1 MIIIIVIIIVILV
14 NIKAGLKLQLTF
26 RYTTNDQVKNIDIDD
41 ITTVIGNFIDKGDII
56 IIIIIISLSLT
67 HYHYHYHH
75 YKGFKRIVLKTL
87 SFTSELSM
95 KRGKGKFRIT
105 RHATTTTPT
114 ITTPT
119 ITTASATATATT
131 YDHDRKKNVLID
143 PNEMFLKYLKIT
155 TAEGRPKVLT

>member
-1 MIIIIVIIIVILV
+1 M
-14 NIKAGLKLQLTF
+14 
-26 RYTTNDQVKNIDIDD
+26 KNIDIDD

-56 IIIIIISLSLT
+56 IIIIIIISLTLT

-75 YKGFKRIVLKTL
+75 YEGFKRIVLKTL

-105 RHATTTTPT
+105 RHATTTATA
-114 ITTPT
+114 TTPT
-119 ITTASATATATT
+119 ITTATTTTTATPTT